1 MDLISDPLVELTL
14 PEPPAVV
21 VDDDVEISVG
31 AKRPSPS
38 SSGASK
44 NGNKKTSGSEDS
56 AKSRSSSE
64 VNSSPEPVKE
74 KGRKHRNSKEDNT
87 FLVPSP
93 VSLPSASSSSSSSP
107 STSHGKSHSGAAVA
121 ASSSGVRRVLQL
133 PERPPKTKKELEEE
147 DEREKMQLL
156 VSNFSDEQ
164 YDRYEMFRRSTFP
177 KAAIKRLMQTITG
190 NSISQN
196 VVIAMSGIAKVF
208 VGEIVE
214 EALDAMERMG
224 ESGPVR
230 PKHLREA
237 VRRLRNNRGSVP
249 RSSTKRYNP
258 FPM

>member
-1 MDLISDPLVELTL
+1 MDLISEPVNELA
-14 PEPPAVV
+14 PAEPPPAV
-21 VDDDVEISVG
+21 DDDDDDEEEIDLHSLPLPPV
-31 AKRPSPS
+31 
-38 SSGASK
+38 SGARRSESK
-44 NGNKKTSGSEDS
+44 RNGAEESSR
-56 AKSRSSSE
+56 ARSSSDS
-64 VNSSPEPVKE
+64 NHSSETGKE
-74 KGRKHRNSKEDNT
+74 KVRKGRNSKDDNT
-87 FLVPSP
+87 FLVPTP
-93 VSLPSASSSSSSSP
+93 VSLPSTSSSSSSS
-107 STSHGKSHSGAAVA
+107 SHGKSHGGGAVA
-121 ASSSGVRRVLQL
+121 STSSGVRRVIQL
-133 PERPPKTKKELEEE
+133 PERPPKSKKELEEE